1 MWPVAR
7 RRRAVSPPF
16 YNSYDSL
23 DLYRNYPT
31 YDAISP
37 SYSYNYGLGLNALGL
52 TDYVGPTKAIEM
64 ATRAHVMAQKDFEK
78 AKEKYGDVTGGK
90 VEREL
95 IAWHW
100 KGEETKRIPIIL
112 HCFDSSAIWRGLVAC

>member
-23 DLYRNYPT
+23 DFYRNYPS

-37 SYSYNYGLGLNALGL
+37 AYSYNYGLGFNALGMP
-52 TDYVGPTKAIEM
+52 DYVPPTKAIEN
-64 ATRAHVMAQKDFEK
+64 ATRAHVTAQKEFEK
-78 AKEKYGDVTGGK
+78 AKEKYEEAK
-90 VEREL
+90 KKMNEL
-95 IAWHW
+95 
-100 KGEETKRIPIIL
+100 EEKMKAAEEMLRAAKY
-112 HCFDSSAIWRGLVAC
+112 SAMYGS

>member
-78 AKEKYGDVTGGK
+78 AKEKYEEAKKKMD
-90 VEREL
+90 EL
-95 IAWHW
+95 
-100 KGEETKRIPIIL
+100 EEKMKQAEEML
-112 HCFDSSAIWRGLVAC
+112 QAAKWSAN